1 MLAPSTHPFRV
12 RIQIALAGFRLGFA
26 GVRFAGVRFAGVRF
40 GRVEIG
46 GVAQLGER
54 RLCKP

>member
-12 RIQIALAGFRLGFA
+12 RIQVALAEVCLAERSDA
-26 GVRFAGVRFAGVRF
+26 
-40 GRVEIG
+40 G